1 LKIKE
6 RKPTREDWKSRYGS
20 SGFKV
25 LEGDIGEAQIGNWNW
40 SRAWDVV
47 VSIYAMRRNGAE
59 TP

>member
-1 LKIKE
+1 
-6 RKPTREDWKSRYGS
+6 
-20 SGFKV
+20 